1 MPQGPWALNLLH
13 HRNKAVE
20 LVDGCPLCV
29 CMCVFVH
36 ERELTNEVLLLW
48 VVLVKHLQE
57 SDLNEGLVVEGLAV
71 LYDLDCNPVLFTM
84 IIGLYNLWTQEKEQR
99 GGREE
104 EEREKRGEKR
114 VEGRGGRGELGVM

>member
-1 MPQGPWALNLLH
+1 M
-13 HRNKAVE
+13 
-20 LVDGCPLCV
+20 CV
-29 CMCVFVH
+29 CVRVFVH

-104 EEREKRGEKR
+104 EEREKREGIGRKGER
-114 VEGRGGRGELGVM
+114 REWREGEGGESWG